1 MKDEA
6 RGRSRARKSGETT
19 LRSSASDPRRVTL
32 FRGLAAL
39 ITTAALLSHSTT
51 ARCQDESIA
60 EALFRDGRNAM
71 KVGDM
76 AKACAALSE
85 SERLDPSAGT
95 LLNLAICEEQLGH
108 LATAWSKYRAVE
120 DTVPPSDP
128 RAALA
133 KHGREALDPKV
144 PRLRLVG
151 DSIDPAPTLKL
162 DGTEL
167 RAPTVGTWIPV
178 DPGVHR
184 LALVRPDGSETGTD
198 IRVNI
203 AERLEVK
210 LSEAFREEAAAER
223 AEAGRPVPPFVPRT
237 TSGQRSEKPHS
248 RSRSLMPIYV
258 SGGIAA
264 AGFISAGVLATV
276 ALSQKQAV
284 DAHCSSGFCDRQGL
298 QTASNGSRLLH
309 LADVGLAIG
318 VAGACATGFLLWER
332 AHQKIQVGATNRGA
346 AFLYSAD
353 FR

>member
-1 MKDEA
+1 MYDD
-6 RGRSRARKSGETT
+6 RVGGGARKTGEATV
-19 LRSSASDPRRVTL
+19 RAGASDPRRGTL
-32 FRGLAAL
+32 FQAFAVLS
-39 ITTAALLSHSTT
+39 TTAALLSQSTT

-71 KVGDM
+71 KAGDM

-133 KHGREALDPKV
+133 RHGRETLDPKV
-144 PRLRLVG
+144 PRLRLVNDSG
-151 DSIDPAPTLKL
+151 DPGPKLKL
-162 DGTEL
+162 DGTAL

-184 LALVRPDGSETGTD
+184 LTLVRWDGHETGTD
-198 IRVNI
+198 IRIGI
-203 AERLEVK
+203 AERLAVK
-210 LSEAFREEAAAER
+210 LSEAFKAEAAVEPAEGGTP
-223 AEAGRPVPPFVPRT
+223 AAPLVAHA
-237 TSGQRSEKPHS
+237 TSEQRSVKPHN
-248 RSRSLMPIYV
+248 RPRSLMPIYV

-276 ALSQKQAV
+276 AVTQKQTV
-284 DAHCSSGFCDRQGL
+284 DEHCSSGLCDREGL
-298 QTASNGSRLLH
+298 QAASNGSRLLRV
-309 LADVGLAIG
+309 ADVGLAVGI
-318 VAGACATGFLLWER
+318 AGACVSGFLLWQR
-332 AHQKIQVGATNRGA
+332 AHLRIQVGTTNRGA
-346 AFLYSAD
+346 AFLYSAG
-353 FR
+353 F